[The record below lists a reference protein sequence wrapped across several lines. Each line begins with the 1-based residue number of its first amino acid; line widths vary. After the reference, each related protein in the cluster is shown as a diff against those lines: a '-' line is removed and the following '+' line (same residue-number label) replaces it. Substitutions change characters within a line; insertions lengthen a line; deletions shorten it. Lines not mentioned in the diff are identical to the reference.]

1 MQILYTGRLRYS
13 PNYSKIPIFNNIFS
27 TMNIKQLKKDLEKAT
42 KEYELIDLKAQSLR
56 AEFKANFRPGVVPLF
71 LYRNPQAGEQ
81 LHWRRSTAI
90 KGLVGDKIKTNY
102 RKKGVYNDF
111 YKEVAS
117 FAITKSIRLKLYEF
131 ELKKININH
140 QLSIT
145 KCHVERL
152 KLTINSLQEWE
163 LHSRENTSD

>member
-1 MQILYTGRLRYS
+1 
-13 PNYSKIPIFNNIFS
+13 
-27 TMNIKQLKKDLEKAT
+27 MNINQLEKELEQAT
-42 KEYELIDLKAQSLR
+42 KKYKELNLKSKNLRDDFKAQ
-56 AEFKANFRPGVVPLF
+56 FKRGLVPIF

-111 YKEVAS
+111 YKELANLT
-117 FAITKSIRLKLYEF
+117 ITKNIRLKLYEF
-131 ELKKININH
+131 ELKRINISH

-145 KCHVERL
+145 KHYVERL

-163 LHSRENTSD
+163 LHSRKNTSD